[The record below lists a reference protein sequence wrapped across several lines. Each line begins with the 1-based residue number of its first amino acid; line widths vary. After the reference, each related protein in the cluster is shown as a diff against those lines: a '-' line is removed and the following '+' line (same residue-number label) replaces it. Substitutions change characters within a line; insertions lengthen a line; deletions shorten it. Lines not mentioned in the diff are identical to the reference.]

1 MEKALLETKVSGVE
15 PPYRGKVRD
24 VYDLGDSLLIV
35 ATDRISAYDCV
46 MPNGIPDKGKILTAM
61 SLFWFRFLGDVVD
74 NHFITSEIEEYPE
87 VLRPHAQVLKGRSMV
102 VNKARRF
109 DVECIVRGYISGSGW
124 KDYQKTGTISG
135 LRLSPGLRESE
146 RLPEPIFTPS
156 TKAEVG
162 HDENISFESM
172 SDLVGR
178 EQADFLRTKSIEL
191 YERAEEYAYERGIII
206 ADTKFEFGLLNDSI
220 ILIDEV
226 LSPDSSRFWPR
237 EEYEPGRSQ
246 HSFDKQFV
254 RDYLETLEWNKRP
267 PAPELPEE
275 IVLKTRERYIEAY
288 QRLGI
293 GDCEWLPSSG
303 L

>member
-1 MEKALLETKVSGVE
+1 MERALLETNFDGVR

-24 VYDLGDSLLIV
+24 VYDLEDSLLIV

-61 SLFWFRFLGDVVD
+61 SLFWFRFLGDLIDHHV
-74 NHFITSEIEEYPE
+74 ITSDVEEFPD
-87 VLRPHAQVLKGRSMV
+87 VLRPHAHVLKGRSMLV
-102 VNKARRF
+102 RKAQRF
-109 DVECIVRGYISGSGW
+109 DVECIVRGYLAGSGW
-124 KDYQKTGTISG
+124 KDYQKTGSISG
-135 LRLSPGLRESE
+135 LELPENLRESE

-172 SDLVGR
+172 RELVGS
-178 EQADFLRTKSIEL
+178 EQADSMRAKSVEL
-191 YERAEEYAYERGIII
+191 YQKAEGYAVERGIII
-206 ADTKFEFGLLNDSI
+206 ADTKFEFGLLNGSI

-237 EEYEPGRSQ
+237 EEYEPGRPQ

-254 RDYLETLEWNKRP
+254 RDYLETLEWDKQP
-267 PAPELPEE
+267 PAPELPED
-275 IVLKTRERYIEAY
+275 IVSKTRERYIEAC
-288 QRLGI
+288 QRLGT
-293 GDCEWLPSSG
+293 GDF
-303 L
+303 